1 MMHSVPKTL
10 HGATLGKAHQWVRS
24 ITDTREYALENPD
37 GERISLADL
46 TNGSTKQV
54 RVVGEVKKNPAH
66 PAAFTGRS
74 FGMNQH
80 VNLTHILPE
89 EVKPALVSSM
99 VREQGLFGAVQS
111 LSILLARPLKDFT
124 PTSPMAEEILRSM
137 FYDYK
142 GGAVPLRN
150 PAPVG
155 FGRSYGGRILGEEI
169 AARDAALMKYV
180 EEAVEKTDSIDLTE
194 GELDNFLK
202 NSFVPYMLAAEANRR
217 AISYIRRFILPAA
230 KEFNVRGTALQREFD
245 YMVKHMATDPA
256 HFYHG
261 KEFAII
267 AHPAFLFPQFGPVV
281 LPVPVG
287 DPKKKKEDEAT
298 KYATDVID
306 DLFVNAGNPPRFD
319 KGTFVRRESDY
330 KRDDKYPVE
339 FLGDYLV
346 GGSKVGGV
354 MDWQYVKDRMKKF
367 DIGAIV
373 RAFGT
378 KITTGD
384 RVAYASD
391 ESEFIEAFKKLK
403 DKDTKE
409 ILEKASEQQ
418 SAALF
423 VMDLHGMKPR
433 PTDWPDALVLSA
445 MEVFSKNRAGMSGK
459 MTLVEKLETSEKFD
473 LMEPITV
480 EYEDSGFKF
489 AVDVDFKELDKL
501 QDKINT
507 KWRAS
512 GAPAGTSGPTALEII
527 TEAIKI
533 ATPKG
538 MLITDATLS
547 TSSISIGELMAEAVS
562 LAVTKHGYEAD
573 EDDIRFV
580 TALIIKA
587 AQEMDTLSYVAEIKG
602 PARAFAEV
610 VKAASE
616 EATTEARAAIEAFSA
631 KGNDANTYLGLLAL
645 KEAIEKM
652 EVV

>member
-180 EEAVEKTDSIDLTE
+180 EEAVDKTDSIDLTE
-194 GELDNFLK
+194 GELNKFLK

-287 DPKKKKEDEAT
+287 DPKKKKEDKAT

-330 KRDDKYPVE
+330 KRDDQYPVE

-384 RVAYASD
+384 RMAYASD

-403 DKDTKE
+403 NKDTKE

-423 VMDLHGMKPR
+423 VMDLHGMRPR

-445 MEVFSKNRAGMSGK
+445 MEVFSKNRAGMDGK

-480 EYEDSGFKF
+480 E
-489 AVDVDFKELDKL
+489 VDEGGHTASIEVDFTKLDELQGKL
-501 QDKINT
+501 NAEWAPFIGIAPPQ
-507 KWRAS
+507 AS
-512 GAPAGTSGPTALEII
+512 TVIMEAL
-527 TEAIKI
+527 KI

-538 MLITDATLS
+538 TLITDATLS

-562 LAVTKHGYEAD
+562 LAVTKHGYESD

-616 EATTEARAAIEAFSA
+616 EATTEATDAIAAFSA

>member
-180 EEAVEKTDSIDLTE
+180 EEAVKKTDSIDLTE

-384 RVAYASD
+384 RMAYASD

-459 MTLVEKLETSEKFD
+459 MTLVEKLETDAKFD
-473 LMEPITV
+473 FMEPITV
-480 EYEDSGFKF
+480 EVSEGGHTASIE
-489 AVDVDFKELDKL
+489 VDFTKLDELQGKL
-501 QDKINT
+501 NAEWAPFIGMAPPQ
-507 KWRAS
+507 AS
-512 GAPAGTSGPTALEII
+512 NVIMEAL
-527 TEAIKI
+527 KI

-538 MLITDATLS
+538 MLITDANLS

-616 EATTEARAAIEAFSA
+616 EATTEATDAIAAFSA
-631 KGNDANTYLGLLAL
+631 RGEDAGTYLGLLAL

>member
-1 MMHSVPKTL
+1 
-10 HGATLGKAHQWVRS
+10 
-24 ITDTREYALENPD
+24 
-37 GERISLADL
+37 
-46 TNGSTKQV
+46 
-54 RVVGEVKKNPAH
+54 
-66 PAAFTGRS
+66 
-74 FGMNQH
+74 
-80 VNLTHILPE
+80 
-89 EVKPALVSSM
+89 
-99 VREQGLFGAVQS
+99 
-111 LSILLARPLKDFT
+111 
-124 PTSPMAEEILRSM
+124 
-137 FYDYK
+137 
-142 GGAVPLRN
+142 
-150 PAPVG
+150 
-155 FGRSYGGRILGEEI
+155 
-169 AARDAALMKYV
+169 MKYV
-180 EEAVEKTDSIDLTE
+180 EEAVKKTDSIDLTE

-384 RVAYASD
+384 RMAYASD

-459 MTLVEKLETSEKFD
+459 MTLVEKLETDAKFD
-473 LMEPITV
+473 FMEPITV
-480 EYEDSGFKF
+480 EVSEGGHTASIE
-489 AVDVDFKELDKL
+489 VDFTKLDELQGKL
-501 QDKINT
+501 NAEWAPFIGMAPPQ
-507 KWRAS
+507 AS
-512 GAPAGTSGPTALEII
+512 NVIMEAL
-527 TEAIKI
+527 KI

-538 MLITDATLS
+538 MLITDANLS

-616 EATTEARAAIEAFSA
+616 EATTEATDAIAAFSA
-631 KGNDANTYLGLLAL
+631 RGEDAGTYLGLLAL

>member
-180 EEAVEKTDSIDLTE
+180 EEAVKKTDSIDLTE

-330 KRDDKYPVE
+330 KRDDKYLVE

-367 DIGAIV
+367 DIGVIV

-384 RVAYASD
+384 RMAYASD

-459 MTLVEKLETSEKFD
+459 MTLVEKLETDAKFD
-473 LMEPITV
+473 FMEPITV
-480 EYEDSGFKF
+480 EVSEGGHTASIE
-489 AVDVDFKELDKL
+489 VDFTKLDELQGKL
-501 QDKINT
+501 NAEWAPFIGMAPPQ
-507 KWRAS
+507 AS
-512 GAPAGTSGPTALEII
+512 NVIMEAL
-527 TEAIKI
+527 KI

-538 MLITDATLS
+538 MLITDANLS

-616 EATTEARAAIEAFSA
+616 EATTEATDAIAAFSA
-631 KGNDANTYLGLLAL
+631 RGEDAGTYLGLLAL

>member
-180 EEAVEKTDSIDLTE
+180 EEAVDKTDSIDLTE
-194 GELDNFLK
+194 GELNKFLK

-287 DPKKKKEDEAT
+287 DPKKKKEDKAT

-330 KRDDKYPVE
+330 KRDDQYPVE

-384 RVAYASD
+384 RMAYASD

-403 DKDTKE
+403 NKDTKE

-423 VMDLHGMKPR
+423 VMDLHGMRPR

-445 MEVFSKNRAGMSGK
+445 MEVFSKNRAGMDGK

-480 EYEDSGFKF
+480 E
-489 AVDVDFKELDKL
+489 VDEGGHTASIEVDFTKLDELQAKL
-501 QDKINT
+501 NAEWAPFIGIAPPQ
-507 KWRAS
+507 AS
-512 GAPAGTSGPTALEII
+512 TVIMEAL
-527 TEAIKI
+527 KI

-538 MLITDATLS
+538 TLITDATLS

-562 LAVTKHGYEAD
+562 LAVTKHGYESD

-616 EATTEARAAIEAFSA
+616 EATTEATDAIAAFSA